1 MRIHKSF
8 VSAVA
13 AAVAAIG
20 CSVAMQP
27 VEAGPVVIG
36 TPVGSADSSGNIGA
50 RIRWGGTG
58 FEAGIRRGS
67 PTNGNYTNLNPAGT
81 PAWVVGTPYKFE
93 TNWAWD
99 TGIFSLS
106 VDFDGSSTF
115 GPGETVTQA
124 FTGGPGTGASRQNF
138 GFYGLRI
145 FGDQTSSTATSQLTN
160 LVVAGTPQADIVL
173 AANTSLTTEYAN
185 SNQVLGDGNTVL
197 DANTWNGLTLT
208 GNITFTTPGTGT
220 ERPSWTISL
229 LNPQPVPEPT
239 QMVSVAGI
247 GAAFGAWRLRK
258 LRRSRMTAGEATAG

>member
-1 MRIHKSF
+1 MRSFKSF
-8 VSAVA
+8 AVAVA
-13 AAVAAIG
+13 AAVAAVVF
-20 CSVAMQP
+20 SSAFQQ
-27 VEAGPVVIG
+27 VEAGPVAIG
-36 TPVGSADSSGNIGA
+36 VPVGSPDSAGNIGA

-67 PTNGNYTNLNPAGT
+67 PTNGNYTNLNPFGT

-124 FTGGPGTGASRQNF
+124 FTGGAGTGASRQNF

-173 AANTSLTTEYAN
+173 PANSSLTTEYVN
-185 SNQVLGDGNTVL
+185 LNQVLGDGNTVL
-197 DANTWNGLTLT
+197 DANTWTGLTVT
-208 GNITFTTPGTGT
+208 GNITVTTPGTGT

-229 LNPQPVPEPT
+229 LNPQPVPEPST
-239 QMVSVAGI
+239 MLMLAGA
-247 GAAFGAWRLRK
+247 GVGFGAWRLRK
-258 LRRSRMTAGEATAG
+258 LRRGRPAAGEALAC